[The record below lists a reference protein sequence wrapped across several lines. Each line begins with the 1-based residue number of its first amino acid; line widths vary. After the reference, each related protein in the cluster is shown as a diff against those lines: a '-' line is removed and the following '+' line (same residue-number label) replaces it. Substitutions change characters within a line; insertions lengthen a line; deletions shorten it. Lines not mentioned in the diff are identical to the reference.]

1 LSRVNISRIGL
12 SCECQ
17 LSSAELQPPHSL
29 TAASERKAATQTRNF
44 DFPELTS
51 AYERGADAELR
62 FIEYFQQAASGAKG
76 GIHQTR
82 KTPLKAGLHE

>member
-12 SCECQ
+12 SCEYQ

-62 FIEYFQQAASGAKG
+62 FIEYFQQAASGAEADKT
-76 GIHQTR
+76 QTKETR
-82 KTPLKAGLHE
+82 CEAGS